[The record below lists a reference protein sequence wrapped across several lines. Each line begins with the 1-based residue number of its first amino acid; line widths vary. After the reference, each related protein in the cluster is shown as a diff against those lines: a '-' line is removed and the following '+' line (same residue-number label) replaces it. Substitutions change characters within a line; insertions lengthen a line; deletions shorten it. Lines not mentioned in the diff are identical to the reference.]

1 MKKERI
7 IKLTETIDNYY
18 GQFKKGSIF
27 RALVEYMSSPNSPSV
42 AIEVHG
48 HGSISYAEKG
58 QYVEIKNDFIEK
70 EKEKK
75 HTPEHL
81 LVAPVKIQKHEQ

>member
-1 MKKERI
+1 MRKERV

-18 GQFKKGSIF
+18 GQFRKGSIF
-27 RALVEYMSSPNSPSV
+27 KALVEHMSSPTSPSV
-42 AIEVHG
+42 AIKVHG

-70 EKEKK
+70 EKK

-81 LVAPVKIQKHEQ
+81 LIAPIKIQKHEQ

>member
-27 RALVEYMSSPNSPSV
+27 KALIAHMSSPNSSSV
-42 AIEVHG
+42 AIKVHG

-58 QYVEIKNDFIEK
+58 QYVEIKNDFIV
-70 EKEKK
+70 KEKK

-81 LVAPVKIQKHEQ
+81 IIEPIKIQKHEQ

>member
-1 MKKERI
+1 MRKERI

-18 GQFKKGSIF
+18 GQFREGSTF
-27 RALVEYMSSPNSPSV
+27 KALIEHMSSPNSPSV
-42 AIEVHG
+42 AIKVHG

-70 EKEKK
+70 EKK
-75 HTPEHL
+75 HIPEHL
-81 LVAPVKIQKHEQ
+81 LVAPIKIQKYE